1 MQRYPPHVPS
11 HGTNFKNF
19 IEMQLKSTIPCL
31 IASLIVG
38 LGTAFESNAQVSPD
52 ATYMYSQ
59 RDTCSLYMDIYEP
72 DADDTITAEGN
83 RKPTIIFMFGGG
95 FISGTRNNESYHKW
109 FQSMK
114 EDGYRIISIDY
125 RLGLKGSKKVGIAQV
140 NVLDNAI
147 HIAVEDLFSA
157 TKFLID
163 NAEELGID
171 PDNIVISGSSAGAI
185 SVMQA
190 EYELCNRTSW
200 TKVLPE
206 GFNYAGVMSF
216 SGAIL
221 SREGKVDYK
230 ERPCPTLMLHGTSD
244 ELVPYK
250 QIRFFNLGF
259 FGAGKLVKRF
269 EKFGFNYNMYHF
281 IDYGHEIAG
290 SMETT
295 MDLQKKFLECN
306 VMRKKERII
315 EAWISDPDVW
325 KGYGPQS
332 RKELYHK

>member
-1 MQRYPPHVPS
+1 MKIRTIFGGITAAATVFLCT
-11 HGTNFKNF
+11 G
-19 IEMQLKSTIPCL
+19 LKS
-31 IASLIVG
+31 
-38 LGTAFESNAQVSPD
+38 EAQIKPD

-72 DADDTITAEGN
+72 SKDKTTTADGQE
-83 RKPTIIFMFGGG
+83 KPTVIFMFGGG
-95 FISGTRNNESYHKW
+95 FITGTRDNENYHKW
-109 FQSMK
+109 FQEMK
-114 EDGYRIISIDY
+114 NDGYRIVSIDY
-125 RLGLKGSKKVGIAQV
+125 RLGLKGCRKVGIAQV

-147 HIAVEDLFSA
+147 HMAVEDLFSA
-157 TKFLID
+157 TRFMID
-163 NAEELGID
+163 NAETLGID
-171 PDNIVISGSSAGAI
+171 PANLVISGSSAGAI

-190 EYELCNRTSW
+190 EYEICNRTQWS
-200 TKVLPE
+200 KVLPE
-206 GFNYAGVMSF
+206 DFNYAGVMSF

-230 ERPCPTLMLHGTSD
+230 KRPCPTLMLHGTVD
-244 ELVPYK
+244 GLVPYK
-250 QIRFFNLGF
+250 QIKFFNLGF
-259 FGAGKLVKRF
+259 FGAGKLVERY

-281 IDYGHEIAG
+281 IDYGHEVAG

-306 VMRKKERII
+306 VMRKKDRII

-332 RKELYHK
+332 RKELYK